1 MKVLVTDPI
10 DAKALALLQSHGL
23 DVTVKTSLSPDEL
36 IATIPYFDVLAIRSK
51 TKVTQSVID
60 AATKLQLIVRAGVG
74 LDNVDQDAAK
84 KRHIVVANTPEATSL
99 SVAEHTFALLFALMR
114 SVPDAHISVS
124 AGKWEKQAFLG
135 EELFG
140 KCLGLVGFGRIA
152 REVDRRAQAFGM
164 SVIVCDPFVDKNF
177 TVNSQVTMMSY
188 EDVLTKADI
197 LSLHLPFTPET
208 KHMLNAK
215 AFSQMKKGARLINCS
230 RGGIVDEA
238 ALADALES
246 GQIQGAAFEIEP
258 PINSPLVGK
267 NGMVLTP
274 HIAASTK
281 EAQARAGEELARIV
295 IEFAKSSSMVQ

>member
-1 MKVLVTDPI
+1 M
-10 DAKALALLQSHGL
+10 
-23 DVTVKTSLSPDEL
+23 E
-36 IATIPYFDVLAIRSK
+36 
-51 TKVTQSVID
+51 
-60 AATKLQLIVRAGVG
+60 
-74 LDNVDQDAAK
+74 
-84 KRHIVVANTPEATSL
+84 
-99 SVAEHTFALLFALMR
+99 
-114 SVPDAHISVS
+114 
-124 AGKWEKQAFLG
+124 
-135 EELFG
+135 
-140 KCLGLVGFGRIA
+140 
-152 REVDRRAQAFGM
+152 
-164 SVIVCDPFVDKNF
+164 
-177 TVNSQVTMMSY
+177 Y

-246 GQIQGAAFEIEP
+246 GQIQGAAFDVFEIEP